1 MSAWHVRAGGKTIGP
16 ITSAQL
22 KQAVEGGK
30 VPANAQVRKD
40 GTEDWQPITKI
51 KGLNWPEVS
60 IEPRAIRPLPNEV
73 IAPEPAPIP
82 AYHAPVAQP
91 MMQAAPI
98 AAPQS
103 IVNVHVAAPSTRR
116 WSRGTAILLSLFVP
130 GLGQCYKGQI
140 INGIV
145 WFVLTIAGYIALIIP
160 GIILHI
166 MCLIGASW
174 GDETR

>member
-1 MSAWHVRAGGKTIGP
+1 MSAWHVRASGKTVGP
-16 ITSAQL
+16 ISSAQL
-22 KQAVEGGK
+22 KQAVEAGK
-30 VPANAQVRKD
+30 IPANSQVRKD
-40 GTEDWQPITKI
+40 GTDDWQPITKM
-51 KGLNWPEVS
+51 KGLNWPEVV
-60 IEPRAIRPLPNEV
+60 IEPRGVAPLPNEV
-73 IAPEPAPIP
+73 IRPEPAAIP
-82 AYHAPVAQP
+82 AYQPPVLQP
-91 MMQAAPI
+91 IMQPAA

-103 IVNVHVAAPSTRR
+103 IVNVHVAAPAMRR

-140 INGIV
+140 INGIA